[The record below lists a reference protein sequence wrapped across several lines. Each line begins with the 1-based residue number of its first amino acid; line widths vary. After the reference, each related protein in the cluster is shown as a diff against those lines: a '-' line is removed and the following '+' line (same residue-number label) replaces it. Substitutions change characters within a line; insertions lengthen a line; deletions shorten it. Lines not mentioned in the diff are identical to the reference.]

1 MVFSDK
7 SPNQPKEAMSWRK
20 YWKKVIEAIGNKDC
34 WLIEEMKSLNDSS
47 TRIELLQMLISVG
60 PQSIEE
66 ELPSRNWSSLIVYSS
81 LRKRSEYA
89 IILGE
94 IELKKW

>member
-1 MVFSDK
+1 
-7 SPNQPKEAMSWRK
+7 
-20 YWKKVIEAIGNKDC
+20 
-34 WLIEEMKSLNDSS
+34 MKSLNDSS
-47 TRIELLQMLISVG
+47 TRIDLLQMLISLG
-60 PQSIEE
+60 FQAIEE

-94 IELKKW
+94 IKLKKR

>member
-1 MVFSDK
+1 MKKVLKKGK
-7 SPNQPKEAMSWRK
+7 SGNRK
-20 YWKKVIEAIGNKDC
+20 YRLRAY
-34 WLIEEMKSLNDSS
+34 EEMKSLNYSS
-47 TRIELLQMLISVG
+47 LRIEFLKMLISLG
-60 PQSIEE
+60 SQAIEE

-94 IELKKW
+94 IQLKITIKI

>member
-1 MVFSDK
+1 M
-7 SPNQPKEAMSWRK
+7 
-20 YWKKVIEAIGNKDC
+20 KKVLKKGKRGNRKKR
-34 WLIEEMKSLNDSS
+34 LFAYEEPKGMNDSS
-47 TRIELLQMLISVG
+47 TLIELLQMLISFG
-60 PQSIEE
+60 LQAIEE

-94 IELKKW
+94 IELKKR

>member
-1 MVFSDK
+1 
-7 SPNQPKEAMSWRK
+7 
-20 YWKKVIEAIGNKDC
+20 
-34 WLIEEMKSLNDSS
+34 MKSLNDSS
-47 TRIELLQMLISVG
+47 TRIDLLQMLISED
-60 PQSIEE
+60 PQAIEE

-94 IELKKW
+94 IKWKKR